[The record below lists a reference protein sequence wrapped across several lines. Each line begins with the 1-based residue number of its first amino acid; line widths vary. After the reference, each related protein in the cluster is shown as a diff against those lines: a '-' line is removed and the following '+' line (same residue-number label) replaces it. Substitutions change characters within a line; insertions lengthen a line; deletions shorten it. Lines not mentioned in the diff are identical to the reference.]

1 MLTLASAP
9 APVYDQEPELVVGP
23 RAASSTTDQESALVR
38 DARSVGSGREGDVG
52 GGDGGDGGELLTL
65 ASAPALVGRPESK
78 PVAGRRAGN
87 RGEAWGRLGMAMST
101 RGSMA
106 SPAAEAM
113 REKDSTDGGEKGR
126 EDETRSEERH
136 VGQGYD

>member
-1 MLTLASAP
+1 MHSEVMEATLTL
-9 APVYDQEPELVVGP
+9 
-23 RAASSTTDQESALVR
+23 T
-38 DARSVGSGREGDVG
+38 
-52 GGDGGDGGELLTL
+52 
-65 ASAPALVGRPESK
+65 SAPALVSRPESK

-113 REKDSTDGGEKGR
+113 RGRIAQRADGGEKGR